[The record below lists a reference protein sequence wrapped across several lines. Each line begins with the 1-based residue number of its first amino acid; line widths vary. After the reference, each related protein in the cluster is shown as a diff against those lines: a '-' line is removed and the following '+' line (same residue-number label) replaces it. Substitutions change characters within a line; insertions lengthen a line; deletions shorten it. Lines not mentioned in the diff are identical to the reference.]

1 MPKPYLVLGIPVVAA
16 GLAVAAWWYLSS
28 PGPAPDGPPST
39 TGAPIVRFRN
49 VTEQVGI
56 NFRHVNGA
64 FGKKLLPET
73 MGGGVAV
80 LDYNN
85 DGFQDILFINS
96 CYWPGHA
103 DANQPSPTLA
113 LYRNKG
119 DGTFEDV
126 TEEAGLKIS
135 LYGMGV
141 TAGDYDNDGYVDVF
155 ITCVGGNRLFHNVS
169 DGKGGRKFV
178 DVTAEAGVGGAATWP
193 LTGDIVHYS
202 NPISFPSSATWLDYD
217 GDGKLDLF
225 VCDYLTWSPL
235 RDLEA
240 PANLAEVGRAY
251 AAPKFFGGTQCSL
264 YRNLGGG
271 RFKDVS
277 EEAGIR
283 VVDGKGK
290 AVAKALGVVACDVDG
305 DGWPDLFVAND
316 TARNFFFH
324 NEPDGN
330 GGRKFVEMGLK
341 AGVALAAD
349 GDARGAMGI
358 DWAEYRQGQSAL
370 LIANFAK
377 EPNSLL
383 RKDPDRLMFADVAVA
398 EGVAVPS
405 RSPLKFGAFFFDYD
419 LDGRP
424 DLLTCNGHLEPD
436 IAKAL
441 KDTRYPQP
449 VQLFWNSGE
458 KSRCYELV
466 TDKDAGED
474 LFVPLVGRGCAFGDF
489 TNSGR
494 LDVVLVANNGPARL
508 LRNEG
513 DTSNHW
519 IRLVLQGD
527 GEHSN
532 RSAIGARVTVEADG
546 KVQQREVIAAR
557 GYLSQSEL
565 PLTFGLGKANKVAK
579 ITVYWPG
586 ANPGP
591 PTVLENVAVDRI
603 LPIVQGKKE

>member
-1 MPKPYLVLGIPVVAA
+1 MPKLYLVLGIPVVAA
-16 GLAVAAWWYLSS
+16 AVVAAAWWYLST
-28 PGPAPDGPPST
+28 PEPTPVAPPS
-39 TGAPIVRFRN
+39 ASFIPKVQFRN
-49 VTEQVGI
+49 VTEKVGI

-103 DANQPSPTLA
+103 EANQPAPTLA

-141 TAGDYDNDGYVDVF
+141 TAGDYDNDGYMDLF

-178 DVTAEAGVGGAATWP
+178 DVTAESGVGGAATWP
-193 LTGDIVHYS
+193 QTGDIVQYS

-225 VCDYLTWSPL
+225 VCDYLAWSPVS
-235 RDLEA
+235 DLEA

-251 AAPKFFGGTQCSL
+251 AAPKFFAGTQCSL

-271 RFKDVS
+271 RFQDVS

-283 VVDGKGK
+283 VVDGKGQ

-324 NEPDGN
+324 NESDGK

-358 DWAEYRQGQSAL
+358 DWAQYRVGQSAL

-405 RSPLKFGAFFFDYD
+405 RSLLKFGAFFFDYD
-419 LDGRP
+419 LDGRA

-436 IAKAL
+436 IASAL

-458 KSRCYELV
+458 KGRCFELV
-466 TDKDAGED
+466 TEKESGED
-474 LFVPLVGRGCAFGDF
+474 LFLPLVGRGCAYGDF
-489 TNSGR
+489 TNTGR
-494 LDVVLVANNGPARL
+494 LDVVLVANNGPARF

-513 DTSNHW
+513 ASGNQW

-546 KVQQREVIAAR
+546 KVQQREVTAAR

-565 PLTFGLGKANKVAK
+565 PLTFGLGKSNKIAK
-579 ITVYWPG
+579 ITVHWPG

-591 PTVLENVAVDRI
+591 PTVLENVDADKI
-603 LPIVQGKKE
+603 LPIIQGKQK